1 MMCVLC
7 ALLSAKQVFK
17 SFIHYVS
24 WDHSDHCFTRRK
36 NMTIKNI
43 NKTVLS
49 KNHRRKTF
57 SKNLMNK
64 KLDLEDLPFTTMKIT
79 LRMLKWI
86 FVLIFMYIAVSIVF
100 LILQGGDEQIRNIV
114 VYSVSGFF
122 TFFMGYF
129 GWMFARS
136 VSEIVGGK
144 KSQEDDF

>member
-1 MMCVLC
+1 MAV
-7 ALLSAKQVFK
+7 
-17 SFIHYVS
+17 
-24 WDHSDHCFTRRK
+24 
-36 NMTIKNI
+36 KNI

-49 KNHRRKTF
+49 KNIRRKNF
-57 SKNLMNK
+57 SNNLINK
-64 KLDLEDLPFTTMKIT
+64 KIDLEDLPFTTIKVT

-86 FVLIFMYIAVSIVF
+86 FVLIFIYIAISIVF

-144 KSQEDDF
+144 KLQGDEF

>member
-1 MMCVLC
+1 
-7 ALLSAKQVFK
+7 
-17 SFIHYVS
+17 
-24 WDHSDHCFTRRK
+24 
-36 NMTIKNI
+36 MTVKNI

-144 KSQEDDF
+144 KHQEDDF

>member
-1 MMCVLC
+1 MYLLC

-17 SFIHYVS
+17 SLIHYIS

-36 NMTIKNI
+36 NVTVKNI

-86 FVLIFMYIAVSIVF
+86 FVLIFVYIAVSIVF
-100 LILQGGDEQIRNIV
+100 LIAQGGDEQIRNII

-144 KSQEDDF
+144 KPQGDDF

>member
-1 MMCVLC
+1 MCLLC

-17 SFIHYVS
+17 SLIHYTS

-36 NMTIKNI
+36 NVTVKNI

-57 SKNLMNK
+57 SKNLMDK

-86 FVLIFMYIAVSIVF
+86 FVLIFVYIAVSIVF
-100 LILQGGDEQIRNIV
+100 LIAQGGDEQIRNII

-144 KSQEDDF
+144 KLQGDDF

>member
-1 MMCVLC
+1 MCLLC

-17 SFIHYVS
+17 SLIHYIS

-36 NMTIKNI
+36 NVTVKNI

-86 FVLIFMYIAVSIVF
+86 FVLIFVYIAVSIVF
-100 LILQGGDEQIRNIV
+100 LIAQGGDEQIRNIIL
-114 VYSVSGFF
+114 YSVSGFF

-144 KSQEDDF
+144 KPQGDDF

>member
-1 MMCVLC
+1 MCLLC

-17 SFIHYVS
+17 SLIHYIS

-36 NMTIKNI
+36 NVTVKNI

-86 FVLIFMYIAVSIVF
+86 FVLIFVYIAVSIVF
-100 LILQGGDEQIRNIV
+100 LIAQGGDEQIRNII

-144 KSQEDDF
+144 KPQGDDF

>member
-1 MMCVLC
+1 MCLLC

-17 SFIHYVS
+17 SLIHYIS

-36 NMTIKNI
+36 NVTVKNI

-64 KLDLEDLPFTTMKIT
+64 KLDLEDLPFTTMKVTI
-79 LRMLKWI
+79 RMLKWI
-86 FVLIFMYIAVSIVF
+86 FVLIFIYIAVSIVF
-100 LILQGGDEQIRNIV
+100 LIAQGGDEQIRNII

-144 KSQEDDF
+144 KPQGDDF

>member
-1 MMCVLC
+1 MCLLC
-7 ALLSAKQVFK
+7 ALLCAKQVFK
-17 SFIHYVS
+17 SLINYIS

-36 NMTIKNI
+36 NMTVKNI

-86 FVLIFMYIAVSIVF
+86 FVLIFMYIAVGIVF
-100 LILQGGDEQIRNIV
+100 LIAQGGDEQIRNIIL
-114 VYSVSGFF
+114 YSVSGFF

-144 KSQEDDF
+144 KLQGDDI

>member
-1 MMCVLC
+1 MMCLLC

-17 SFIHYVS
+17 SLIHYIS

-36 NMTIKNI
+36 NVTVKNI

-86 FVLIFMYIAVSIVF
+86 FVLIFVYIAVSIVF
-100 LILQGGDEQIRNIV
+100 LIAQGGDEQIRNIIL
-114 VYSVSGFF
+114 YSVSGFF

-144 KSQEDDF
+144 KPQGDDF

>member
-1 MMCVLC
+1 MCLLC

-17 SFIHYVS
+17 SLAHYIS

-36 NMTIKNI
+36 NMTVKNI

-144 KSQEDDF
+144 KPQEDDF

>member
-1 MMCVLC
+1 MMCLLC

-17 SFIHYVS
+17 SLIHYIS

-36 NMTIKNI
+36 NVTVKNI

-86 FVLIFMYIAVSIVF
+86 FVLIFVYIAVSIVF
-100 LILQGGDEQIRNIV
+100 LIAQGGDEQIRNII

-144 KSQEDDF
+144 KPQGDDF

>member
-1 MMCVLC
+1 MYLLC

-17 SFIHYVS
+17 SLTHYIS

-36 NMTIKNI
+36 NVTVKNI

-64 KLDLEDLPFTTMKIT
+64 KLDLEDLPFTTMKVTI
-79 LRMLKWI
+79 RMLKWI
-86 FVLIFMYIAVSIVF
+86 FVLIFIYIAVGIVF
-100 LILQGGDEQIRNIV
+100 LIAQGGDEQIRNIIL
-114 VYSVSGFF
+114 YSVSGFF

-144 KSQEDDF
+144 KPQGDDF